1 MIKNKKWIKP
11 YLYCFGIAFLFLM
24 ICSKNSF
31 LYRINDWVDANAFFT
46 VGKGMVRGV
55 VPYQSLFEQ
64 KGPLLYLIYGIGSLI
79 SYRSFLGVFILE
91 VLSFSIF
98 LYYTYKIITLFFEEK
113 KAYLIIPIFTL
124 SIVTLGSFSHGG
136 SVEEFSLSLF
146 MISFYYLISYLKE
159 KDILIS
165 RKTVFLVGILAGS
178 ILWMKYTLLGFW
190 FGWMMCVFAIQCYNK
205 QYKAAF
211 ENCFIYLLG
220 MLVATIPWLIYFGL
234 HNALGD
240 LWNVYF
246 VVNMN
251 AYSSTSSIITKIT
264 NTLSLLFKN
273 LFDNLPTFLGIVV
286 GFFLLFQKG
295 NQWGKKGAN
304 ITLLTC
310 MLTTGIF
317 IYVGGTSF
325 HYYPFVLTP
334 FILIGFLIFLSYSSK
349 QEWKISNLGCIFLSF
364 LALYTMC
371 GNTKMIKWSKEDYA
385 QYRFAERIMK
395 SEDKTVLNYGFLDG
409 GFYTTTG
416 NIPEFYYF
424 MKNNID
430 YERYPE
436 MMDQQRAYIREKK
449 PHFVILQ
456 KESVIDRIALL
467 KKGNV
472 LDELPSISKDYKLI
486 DYHTQRY
493 QTKMVTYFLYERLS

>member
-1 MIKNKKWIKP
+1 MIKNKKWVKP

-79 SYRSFLGVFILE
+79 SYKSFLGVFILE
-91 VLSFSIF
+91 VFSFSIF
-98 LYYTYKIITLFFEEK
+98 LYYTYKIITLFFTPK
-113 KAYLIIPIFTL
+113 KAYFIIPIYTL

-146 MISFYYLISYLKE
+146 MISFYYLIVYLKE
-159 KDILIS
+159 KDIMIS
-165 RKTVFLVGILAGS
+165 KKTVFLVGVLAGC

-190 FGWMMCVFAIQCYNK
+190 FGWMMCVFAIQCYHK
-205 QYKAAF
+205 QYKIAF
-211 ENCFIYLLG
+211 QNCFIYLSG
-220 MLVATIPWLIYFGL
+220 MLIATLPWMIYFGIY
-234 HNALGD
+234 NALKD

-246 VVNMN
+246 IVNMN
-251 AYSSTSSIITKIT
+251 AYSSAGSLITKIT

-273 LFDNLPTFLGIVV
+273 LFGYLPTFLGIVV

-295 NQWGKKGAN
+295 DTWGKKGAN
-304 ITLLTC
+304 CTLLTC

-334 FILIGFLIFLSYSSK
+334 FILIGFLVLLSYLPK
-349 QEWKISNLGCIFLSF
+349 QEWRISNLGCIGLSF
-364 LALYTMC
+364 LALCTMC
-371 GNTKMIKWSKEDYA
+371 GNTKMIKWRKADYA
-385 QYRFAERIMK
+385 QYRFANQIEK
-395 SEDKTVLNYGFLDG
+395 SDDKTVLNYGFLDG

-436 MMDQQRAYIREKK
+436 MMDEQRAYIRQKK

-456 KESVIDRIALL
+456 KENMT
-467 KKGNV
+467 GQ
-472 LDELPSISKDYKLI
+472 LPSISKDYKLI

-493 QTKMVTYFLYERLS
+493 QTKMVTYFLYERRT